1 MIFNLKRKYSAQNN
15 QCHVNYYR
23 FKRYSSE
30 WFVFRTLEA
39 ITAQPL
45 PVTRIPDQQ
54 GCFCL
59 MTTTIVVSVTD
70 FAMDHRWSLF
80 CTRSAWAIFIQT
92 TTFLLLAETR
102 HSSFHIATYHI
113 ATIAVR
119 KQRTDGDDFDW
130 YYLVLHGFI
139 EVFDRPLSCN
149 HIWITDQYI
158 RHVYTFSHGEEIISH
173 MPPVY

>member
-1 MIFNLKRKYSAQNN
+1 MIFNLKRKYPTQNN

-59 MTTTIVVSVTD
+59 MTTTIIVVSVTD

-92 TTFLLLAETR
+92 TTFLLLAETK
-102 HSSFHIATYHI
+102 HSFYHI

-130 YYLVLHGFI
+130 YYLVLRVYWG
-139 EVFDRPLSCN
+139 
-149 HIWITDQYI
+149 IWSSSLLQ
-158 RHVYTFSHGEEIISH
+158 SHLNNWSVLISD
-173 MPPVY
+173 MCTRLVMVKK